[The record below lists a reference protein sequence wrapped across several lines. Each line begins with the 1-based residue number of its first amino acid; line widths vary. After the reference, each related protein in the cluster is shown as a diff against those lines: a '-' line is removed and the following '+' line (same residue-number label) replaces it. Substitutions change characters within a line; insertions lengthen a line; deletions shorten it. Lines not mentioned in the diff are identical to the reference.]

1 MSKSY
6 STFYYYFF
14 LTAAVLWMAFIFLKS
29 AESYQQQSLRPLL
42 ESKLAG
48 FQLMSIFPHWEFSY
62 DHQKISWQDPI
73 GAIEFFIRKAGHV
86 SEFAILALLWSL
98 ALLAKP
104 VKVIIALLTSSI
116 ISLVYAASDEWH
128 QTFVKGRTGH
138 GIDVAVDAIGILL
151 AILLVLVV
159 LWVRTRIK
167 RRRIS

>member
-6 STFYYYFF
+6 SKFYFYFF
-14 LTAAVLWMAFIFLKS
+14 LIAAVLWMAFIFLKS
-29 AESYQQQSLRPLL
+29 AESYQQQSLRPML
-42 ESKLAG
+42 ESKLSG
-48 FQLMSIFPHWEFSY
+48 VQLMNLFPHWEFSY

-73 GAIEFFIRKAGHV
+73 GVIEFFIRKAGHV
-86 SEFAILALLWSL
+86 SEYAVLALLWSL

-104 VKVIIALLTSSI
+104 VKVVMALLTSSI

-128 QTFVKGRTGH
+128 QTFVKDRTGH

-159 LWVRTRIK
+159 LWIRTRIK
-167 RRRIS
+167 RRKIS

>member
-6 STFYYYFF
+6 SKFYYYFF

-48 FQLMSIFPHWEFSY
+48 VELMNIFPHWEFFY
-62 DHQKISWQDPI
+62 DDQKISWQDPI

-104 VKVIIALLTSSI
+104 VKVIMALLTSSI

-138 GIDVAVDAIGILL
+138 GIDVAVDAVGILL
-151 AILLVLVV
+151 AVLLVLVV
-159 LWVRTRIK
+159 LWIRTRIK